1 MSNRPPILIT
11 GAGGE
16 VGSVSRTMIHM
27 LLEQRYPVRAFVRR
41 NDERAE
47 ALRRA
52 GAQVFVGDLLNVA
65 DVAAALKGCRRI
77 YFSMSLNPYYSDA
90 TILMAAA
97 ARAQG
102 SIEVFV
108 NISEFEQTFMT
119 FDRMTAAQEARLAWL
134 GGSVSEWSPQQRAHW
149 SSEQALQWSG
159 LPVVNIRATMFAENP
174 ILSWFPLKQLLSADE
189 LHLPFGTQKIAPIAA
204 YDVSEICAK
213 ILIDPRAHIA
223 MSYALTGP
231 VSKDMDGLAED
242 YGAALGRKIVYV
254 PQELDAW
261 IETYINGALAS
272 RNPHIADHLKT
283 ITRLVAGGRYD
294 VVNDELERLLGRG
307 PKTVQWALERNPR
320 IRKSMEAA

>member
-1 MSNRPPILIT
+1 MLKRPPILIT

-16 VGSVSRTMIHM
+16 VGSVSRTMINM
-27 LLEQRYPVRAFVRR
+27 LLENQYPVRAFVRR
-41 NDERAE
+41 EDERAE

-65 DVAAALKGCRRI
+65 DVAAALKGCRRV
-77 YFSMSLNPYYSDA
+77 YFSMSLNTYYTDA
-90 TILMAAA
+90 TILLAAA

-102 SIEVFV
+102 DIEIFV

-119 FDRMTAAQEARLAWL
+119 FNRMTAAREARLAWL

-174 ILSWFPLKQLLSADE
+174 ILSWFPLKQLLTAGE

-204 YDVSEICAK
+204 YDVAEISAK
-213 ILIDPRAHIA
+213 ILIDPSPHIS

-231 VSKDMDGLAED
+231 VLKDMDGFAED

-261 IETYINGALAS
+261 IETYIN
-272 RNPHIADHLKT
+272 
-283 ITRLVAGGRYD
+283 
-294 VVNDELERLLGRG
+294 
-307 PKTVQWALERNPR
+307 
-320 IRKSMEAA
+320 